1 MQILTR
7 IPNLKV
13 KSESYFF
20 LSLTCPCLQAR
31 KLEVEDRQWGSILG
45 ALTGGAGGAALGNA
59 LGSAA
64 GRNIFFNFPQLNLFP
79 GSALGGDGNLGGAG
93 GALAGALGG
102 GSAGSAA
109 GNALENLV
117 SGR

>member
-1 MQILTR
+1 MQKPTQ

-13 KSESYFF
+13 KSGFHFF
-20 LSLTCPCLQAR
+20 LSLRCRCLQAR

-64 GRNIFFNFPQLNLFP
+64 GRNIFFNFP
-79 GSALGGDGNLGGAG
+79 
-93 GALAGALGG
+93 
-102 GSAGSAA
+102 
-109 GNALENLV
+109 
-117 SGR
+117 